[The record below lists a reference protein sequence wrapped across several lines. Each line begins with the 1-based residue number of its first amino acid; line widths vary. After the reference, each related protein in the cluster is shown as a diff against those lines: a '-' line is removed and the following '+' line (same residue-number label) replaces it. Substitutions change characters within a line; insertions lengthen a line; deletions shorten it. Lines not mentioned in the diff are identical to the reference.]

1 MAESKTS
8 VVALNCSNYATWKL
22 QCQMALMKENLWSIV
37 NETETAPAAGASA
50 AEVTKFRTR
59 KDRALATIVLSVD
72 PSLLY
77 LIGEPKEPVEVWQQ
91 LRSQFQKKSWANK
104 LVLRRRLHSLHLKE
118 GESVQEHIK
127 KMTELFNELDAI
139 GAPMDEE
146 DRVVQLLASLSESY
160 DTLVTALE
168 ASENVPS
175 MAIVIDR
182 LIYEEKKVKD
192 RYAVMGKDHGQA
204 LTVKNKPKWKK
215 GVYCHYCGKRG
226 HIQKDCYEREDKRSE
241 KRPLCNHC
249 GKLGHVEKDCY
260 ELRNKSGNRKNEDST
275 SIGLIAVH
283 ALAADSEQTCQRDIW
298 IIDSGSTCHICCNE
312 TMFDKME
319 DMGTPQIV
327 TLGDGRS
334 IETTK
339 RGTVQL
345 KLKQVDGSYK
355 NATLHDV
362 LYVPELSYNLLSITK
377 STSRG
382 KTVRFDEATCE
393 ILNEDQEIVGLATK
407 YGSLYYLNCKINSQQ
422 EAVNAVTNQSNIE
435 MWHQRFGH
443 LNVTSLQK

>member
-1 MAESKTS
+1 M
-8 VVALNCSNYATWKL
+8 
-22 QCQMALMKENLWSIV
+22 
-37 NETETAPAAGASA
+37 
-50 AEVTKFRTR
+50 
-59 KDRALATIVLSVD
+59 
-72 PSLLY
+72 
-77 LIGEPKEPVEVWQQ
+77 
-91 LRSQFQKKSWANK
+91 
-104 LVLRRRLHSLHLKE
+104 
-118 GESVQEHIK
+118 
-127 KMTELFNELDAI
+127 
-139 GAPMDEE
+139 
-146 DRVVQLLASLSESY
+146 
-160 DTLVTALE
+160 
-168 ASENVPS
+168 
-175 MAIVIDR
+175 
-182 LIYEEKKVKD
+182 
-192 RYAVMGKDHGQA
+192 
-204 LTVKNKPKWKK
+204 
-215 GVYCHYCGKRG
+215 
-226 HIQKDCYEREDKRSE
+226 
-241 KRPLCNHC
+241 
-249 GKLGHVEKDCY
+249 
-260 ELRNKSGNRKNEDST
+260 
-275 SIGLIAVH
+275 IAVH

-298 IIDSGSTCHICCNE
+298 IIDSGSTCHICYNE

-422 EAVNAVTNQSNIE
+422 EAVYARVISKCGI
-435 MWHQRFGH
+435 
-443 LNVTSLQK
+443 NVLDI